1 MINRPR
7 IIIVPVAL
15 GLLAA
20 GCDVEQAE
28 QGVMPDDG
36 EGTERSIVVEIE
48 ATGTKPDLEIESV
61 YATERRLFVVSELE
75 EADTRLEGER
85 VRFSDRLMLHAPDL
99 EVRHII
105 IIEQQQKTGRRNVAG
120 RYLA

>member
-1 MINRPR
+1 M
-7 IIIVPVAL
+7 PVAL

-48 ATGTKPDLEIESV
+48 ATGTKPQLEIESV

-120 RYLA
+120 RCLA